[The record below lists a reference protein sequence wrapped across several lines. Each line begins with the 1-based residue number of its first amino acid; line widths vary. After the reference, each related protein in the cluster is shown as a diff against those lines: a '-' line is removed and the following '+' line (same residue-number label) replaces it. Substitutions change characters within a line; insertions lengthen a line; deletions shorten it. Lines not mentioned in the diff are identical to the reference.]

1 MDPGKSSQINANHT
15 AKKELA
21 NDKQERFTLNSGGIL
36 RVPSC
41 FGFLNSIDAP
51 AHGFRG
57 FLPPERARKELLRIT
72 VLSAKCRRFSK
83 ANPLEGV
90 HGLMWRT
97 KRICQCLFESFW
109 ITMTL
114 RTQLLNASLCAKRAV
129 RARHFAI

>member
-57 FLPPERARKELLRIT
+57 FLPPERARKELLRNYGAFRE
-72 VLSAKCRRFSK
+72 VPSFFQGEPLRRSTRSYV
-83 ANPLEGV
+83 AN
-90 HGLMWRT
+90 
-97 KRICQCLFESFW
+97 
-109 ITMTL
+109 
-114 RTQLLNASLCAKRAV
+114 
-129 RARHFAI
+129 